1 MNCPFIKFALLY
13 VSDPG
18 LTLHPAS
25 VKLGEKVAIKGHNSI
40 LIGEVEKQTRK
51 SIHVS
56 IFELKGDFYQTSN
69 EFCKIRI
76 NNIVA
81 KIRNWAGRKL
91 GQDILDTLENI

>member
-1 MNCPFIKFALLY
+1 MNCPFIELALYY

-81 KIRNWAGRKL
+81 KIRNWVKKL
-91 GQDILDTLENI
+91 PSRDTTAF